1 MKIGREELRDLC
13 GYLERLTELIRGMEH
28 GELPYFYHCFDTM
41 KNNIEL
47 FFYVGEDTDEIFPV
61 LERDW
66 NDSHRMFIGVQSY
79 DIRKEHPDLDLSFCF
94 YFASLLA
101 GVGRYFEQGRK

>member
-79 DIRKEHPDLDLSFCF
+79 DIRKEHPDLDPSFCL